1 MTNKIYAKDLALILA
16 SSLML
21 SGCMYQSVDQYD
33 LSRAIKVC
41 GSVENIF
48 RIKSHFLGFENVR
61 CFDTK
66 GGNVN
71 LAEGIR
77 K

>member
-1 MTNKIYAKDLALILA
+1 MSKFIIAIIACV
-16 SSLML
+16 SL

-41 GSVENIF
+41 GSAENIF
-48 RIKSHFLGFENVR
+48 RIKSHFLGSENVR

-71 LAEGIR
+71 LDEVEGIR

>member
-1 MTNKIYAKDLALILA
+1 
-16 SSLML
+16 ML

-41 GSVENIF
+41 GSAENIF

-66 GGNVN
+66 GGNVD
-71 LAEGIR
+71 LDEAEGVR

>member
-1 MTNKIYAKDLALILA
+1 MKTKLVLILA

-41 GSVENIF
+41 GSAENIF
-48 RIKSHFLGFENVR
+48 RIKSYFLGSEYVK

-66 GGNVN
+66 GGNVD
-71 LAEGIR
+71 LYEVEGIR

>member
-1 MTNKIYAKDLALILA
+1 MKTKLVLILA

-41 GSVENIF
+41 GSAENIF
-48 RIKSHFLGFENVR
+48 RIKSYFLGFGNVR
-61 CFDTK
+61 CFDTI

-71 LAEGIR
+71 LEEVEGIR

>member
-1 MTNKIYAKDLALILA
+1 MKTKLALILA

-21 SGCMYQSVDQYD
+21 SGCTYQSVDQYD

-41 GSVENIF
+41 GSAENIF
-48 RIKSHFLGFENVR
+48 RIESHFAGSENVR

-66 GGNVN
+66 GGNVD
-71 LAEGIR
+71 LDEVEGIR

>member
-1 MTNKIYAKDLALILA
+1 MKTKLVLILA

-21 SGCMYQSVDQYD
+21 SGCTYQSVDQYD

-41 GSVENIF
+41 GSAENIF
-48 RIKSHFLGFENVR
+48 RIKSHFLGSEEVR

-66 GGNVN
+66 GENVN
-71 LAEGIR
+71 LDEVEGLR

>member
-1 MTNKIYAKDLALILA
+1 MKTKLVLILA
-16 SSLML
+16 ISLML

-41 GSVENIF
+41 GSAENIF

-71 LAEGIR
+71 LEEVEGIR

>member
-1 MTNKIYAKDLALILA
+1 MSKFIIAIIACV
-16 SSLML
+16 SL

-41 GSVENIF
+41 GSAENIF

-71 LAEGIR
+71 LDEVEGIR

>member
-1 MTNKIYAKDLALILA
+1 MKTKLVLILA

-41 GSVENIF
+41 GSAENIF
-48 RIKSHFLGFENVR
+48 RIKSYYLGFENVK

-66 GGNVN
+66 GEGVN
-71 LAEGIR
+71 LDEVEGTR

>member
-1 MTNKIYAKDLALILA
+1 MSKFIIAIIACV
-16 SSLML
+16 SL

-41 GSVENIF
+41 GSAENIF

-71 LAEGIR
+71 LAEVEGIR

>member
-1 MTNKIYAKDLALILA
+1 MSKFIIAIIACV
-16 SSLML
+16 SL

-41 GSVENIF
+41 GSAENIF
-48 RIKSHFLGFENVR
+48 RIKSHFLGSENVR

-71 LAEGIR
+71 LNEVEGIR

>member
-1 MTNKIYAKDLALILA
+1 MKTKLALILS

-21 SGCMYQSVDQYD
+21 SGCFYQSVDQYD
-33 LSRAIKVC
+33 ISRAVKVC
-41 GSVENIF
+41 GSAENIV
-48 RIKSHFLGFENVR
+48 RIKSHFLGSENVR

-66 GGNVN
+66 GGNVD
-71 LAEGIR
+71 LAEVEGIR

>member
-1 MTNKIYAKDLALILA
+1 MKTKLVLILA

-41 GSVENIF
+41 GSAENIF

-66 GGNVN
+66 GGNVD
-71 LAEGIR
+71 LAEVEGIR

>member
-1 MTNKIYAKDLALILA
+1 MKTKLVLILA
-16 SSLML
+16 ISLML

-33 LSRAIKVC
+33 LSMATKVC
-41 GSVENIF
+41 GSAENIF

-71 LAEGIR
+71 LGDVEGIR